1 MWHFIMSGG
10 HISYVFDLQHLLQ
23 DIGARCAGYDAS
35 TDNSMGQEN
44 ACQIVKCLVH
54 HTALTKLDIGGA
66 NGEFC
71 VIDFLSYIVTI

>member
-1 MWHFIMSGG
+1 MAFHRGG
-10 HISYVFDLQHLLQ
+10 HVFSLQHLLQ
-23 DIGARCAGYDAS
+23 GIGTHCAGYDAL

-66 NGEFC
+66 NGEICGGC
-71 VIDFLSYIVTI
+71 VIDFLSYILMI